1 MTDTEVSWRT
11 GVNCRKLTLCTLC
24 SVATQ
29 HDTCPVCRKSL
40 NGEDSSSEPPSQ
52 SPSLS
57 MDPRPQERWSFWD
70 THLSHPSVLHAYI
83 LQHTEKTKKK
93 NASHFPLFIS
103 VAVIIISVWFCFC
116 IFIFY
121 FNAFLLNH
129 VHRHPN
135 RRLNSQLR
143 SARSLLFFFFAS

>member
-1 MTDTEVSWRT
+1 MLNPGLACWLMYVWLSRQEVSCRT
-11 GVNCRKLTLCTLC
+11 GVNCPKLTLCTLC

-83 LQHTEKTKKK
+83 LQHSEKMKKK
-93 NASHFPLFIS
+93 RFSLSSVHLSCSHNHLSLILFLY
-103 VAVIIISVWFCFC
+103 
-116 IFIFY
+116 FY
-121 FNAFLLNH
+121 F
-129 VHRHPN
+129 
-135 RRLNSQLR
+135 
-143 SARSLLFFFFAS
+143 LFQCLSPQPCTQTPEQTS